1 MHKAG
6 TVHEF
11 WRAIVVFMD
20 NLIDPET
27 LCSYAVELEYDRCL
41 AVGYSYMTP
50 SLSDILVTM

>member
-1 MHKAG
+1 
-6 TVHEF
+6 
-11 WRAIVVFMD
+11 MD

-50 SLSDILVTM
+50 SLSDFLVTM